1 MSTDATNRPNELP
14 VGQTNTNM
22 KTGQMT
28 LGGDIITDIIQ
39 HPREVKYNLDV
50 KMVVLKNKAGWKK
63 IFHSF
68 TEMYGVTYMSSPQY
82 LLTLFEEQGFEK
94 VELLIGHGLVEGF
107 KQKLDGDTN
116 AIDNLFRHVEDESLI
131 VFGTKATNHAKLYI
145 LRKSGLTRV
154 IIGSPNLSYTA
165 EGSRQR
171 EICAYWDIEDDDP
184 VGQNFLL
191 QAKENYQTMLDE
203 SDRIVFM
210 SELQGQIIDDPQ
222 TDRVEQFQ
230 LWSRN
235 KQDGET
241 VAIRAMFSQIQG
253 QAFNE
258 SLEEGEPDIHITVPE
273 VVKKSQKKFLTG
285 TLGAKVTGN
294 RASIPIS
301 KYLDHRTMEGTIP
314 MNFNEQT
321 GEIKF
326 GVAGE
331 MVTVPQDISNEQIAQ
346 GLRDIERFINT
357 VDKGICAHPESVKM
371 MLYETILFAFSAP
384 FVNQLHTEKMRVA
397 QIANRRGPKHLL
409 LYGPGGNGKTVIGRY
424 LNFLITGKVVNPVS
438 AKQWGKKQWENLFRH
453 IQLSG
458 SSYPVIIDDI
468 KDTCFRGK
476 RATLEGSV
484 KSHWEEN
491 WRRGLKFPVMILNSN
506 HEELEEW
513 AKSRVR
519 RLELNI
525 KHKSKAEDM
534 KLLNELMS
542 THNHVFAAF
551 SQRFISELAIGVEY
565 CEDELLLARNVM
577 MNLYRQI
584 GIEIPEFF
592 PIKPP
597 EEIYDLDAISC
608 YDKRKFGLIR
618 EKRAKG
624 GIRIEFTSWQS
635 VHNFRSRLPPEV
647 NSIVDDKRLVITNP
661 KAYREF
667 MAKGK
672 PRRKS
677 IFFRSKK

>member
-1 MSTDATNRPNELP
+1 MTIAGSKDGTHKSRESP
-14 VGQTNTNM
+14 VGSTNT

-28 LGGDIITDIIQ
+28 LGGEIITDQ
-39 HPREVKYNLDV
+39 NHEPKTEKYNLDA

-63 IFHSF
+63 IFNSF
-68 TEMYGVTYMSSPQY
+68 TEMRGVTYMSSPQY

-107 KQKLDGDTN
+107 KQKLGGDNN
-116 AIDNLFRHVEDESLI
+116 AIDNLYRHVEDESLV
-131 VFGTKATNHAKLYI
+131 VFVTKATNHAKLYI
-145 LRKSGLTRV
+145 LKKNGLTRIV
-154 IIGSPNLSYTA
+154 IGSPNLSYTA

-184 VGQNFLL
+184 VGQSFLL
-191 QAKENYQTMLDE
+191 EVMDCYQTMLKE

-210 SELQGQIIDDPQ
+210 SELIDQLIDDPQ

-230 LWSRN
+230 LWSRD
-235 KQDGET
+235 KQDGEA

-258 SLEEGEPDIHITVPE
+258 SLEEGEPDIHITIPE

-294 RASIPIS
+294 RVSIPIS

-331 MVTVPQDISNEQIAQ
+331 MITLSQEISNEQIAQ

-357 VDKGICAHPESVKM
+357 TDRAICAHPDSVKM
-371 MLYETILFAFSAP
+371 ILYETILFAFSAP
-384 FVNQLHTEKMRVA
+384 FVNQLHSEKMRVA
-397 QIANRRGPKHLL
+397 QIADNRGPKHLL

-438 AKQWGKKQWENLFRH
+438 AKQWAKPQWENLFRH

-468 KDTCFRGK
+468 KDTCFKGK
-476 RATLEGSV
+476 RATLEGPV
-484 KSHWEEN
+484 KSHWEDN
-491 WRRGLKFPVMILNSN
+491 WRKGLKFPVMILNSN
-506 HEELEEW
+506 HEEIEEW

-525 KHKSKAEDM
+525 KHKGKAEDM

-551 SQRFISELAIGVEY
+551 AQKFISELAIGVEY
-565 CEDELLLARNVM
+565 CEDELLLPRNVM
-577 MNLYRQI
+577 TNLYHQV
-584 GIEIPEFF
+584 GMEIPAFF
-592 PIKPP
+592 PVKPP
-597 EEIYDLDAISC
+597 EEIYDFDAISC
-608 YDKRKFGLIR
+608 YEKRKFRLIR
-618 EKRAKG
+618 EKRTKG
-624 GIRIEFTSWQS
+624 GIRIEFTSWKS
-635 VHNFRSRLPPEV
+635 AHNFRSRLPPEV
-647 NSIVDDKRLVITNP
+647 ISIVDDKRLVITNP

-672 PRRKS
+672 PQRKRW
-677 IFFRSKK
+677 FMG